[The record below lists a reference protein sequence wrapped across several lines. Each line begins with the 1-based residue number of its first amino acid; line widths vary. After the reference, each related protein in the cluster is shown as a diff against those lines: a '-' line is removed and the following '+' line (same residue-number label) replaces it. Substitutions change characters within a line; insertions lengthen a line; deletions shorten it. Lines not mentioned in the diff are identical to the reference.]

1 MVVSVDPAYLE
12 IFDQNLHHSP
22 TRQEMM
28 TVLLNKRNS
37 YLCVSNQYT
46 KTSMALRQQQA
57 LKQTQRLSPLQM
69 QVIKLVELN
78 TVEVEDRIKQ
88 EVEENPALETGDN
101 ELSEDPENDPA
112 ETGENDLSQE
122 EIILGD
128 YFSEDDIPDYRLNG
142 LNQKS
147 EQNFIEINYY
157 DDKSLNDYLREQIG
171 LLNLD
176 ERKQMI
182 AEYIIGNLDENGYLQ
197 RDLQSISDDLLF
209 QQRIEATPLQLEDVL
224 YELQDLDPP
233 GICARDL
240 QECLLLQLNRYES
253 TPSVRHAKIIL
264 SDYFEEFS
272 RKHYDKIMRQVG
284 IAEEDLRD
292 AIHEIISLNPKPG
305 NSLGGTLQTAM
316 NNITPDFIVESENG
330 IVSFHQNN
338 SNIPSLKVNR
348 NFSEMLKGYVDNKT
362 SMSADDKQAMLF
374 MKQKVDA
381 AKWFIDAVKQRQ
393 YTLQRTM
400 EAIVALQY
408 DFFLTEDETQLKPMI
423 LKDVAERTGFD
434 ISTISRVSN
443 SKYVQTNTAVYPL
456 KYFFSEA
463 MQTHEG
469 EDISSREV
477 KKILKESIDN
487 EDPSKPLTD
496 DHLTRILNEKGYVI
510 ARRTVAKYREQLFIP
525 VSRLRKK
532 L

>member
-1 MVVSVDPAYLE
+1 
-12 IFDQNLHHSP
+12 
-22 TRQEMM
+22 
-28 TVLLNKRNS
+28 
-37 YLCVSNQYT
+37 
-46 KTSMALRQQQA
+46 MALRQQQV
-57 LKQTQRLSPLQM
+57 LKQTQRLSPMQM

-88 EVEENPALETGDN
+88 EAEENPALETGDN
-101 ELSEDPENDPA
+101 ELSGDTDHEDSDTKEDI
-112 ETGENDLSQE
+112 LSQE

-142 LNQKS
+142 SNQKS
-147 EQNFIEINYY
+147 EQNYIEFNYY
-157 DDKSLNDYLREQIG
+157 DDKSLSDTLLEQIG

-176 ERKQMI
+176 DRKQMI

-209 QQRIEATPLQLEDVL
+209 QQQIEVTPLQLEDVL
-224 YELQDLDPP
+224 YEIQDLDPA
-233 GICARDL
+233 GVCARDL
-240 QECLLLQLNRYES
+240 QECLLLQLDRYES
-253 TPSVRHAKIIL
+253 TPAVKLAKEIL
-264 SDYFEEFS
+264 SDYFDEFS
-272 RKHYDKIMRQVG
+272 RKHYDKIMRQMS
-284 IAEEDLRD
+284 ISEDELRN

-316 NNITPDFIVESENG
+316 NNITPDFIVESYNG
-330 IVSFHQNN
+330 VVSFHLNN

-348 NFSEMLKGYVDNKT
+348 NFSEMLKGYSDNKT

-374 MKQKVDA
+374 MKQKVDS

-393 YTLQRTM
+393 HTLQRTM

-408 DFFLTEDETQLKPMI
+408 DFFLTEDESQLKPMI

-463 MQTHEG
+463 MQTNEG

-477 KKILKESIDN
+477 KMILKENIEN
-487 EDPSKPLTD
+487 ENASKPLTD
-496 DHLTRILNEKGYVI
+496 DQLTKILNEKGYVI
-510 ARRTVAKYREQLFIP
+510 ARRTVAKYREQLHIP

-532 L
+532 I

>member
-1 MVVSVDPAYLE
+1 
-12 IFDQNLHHSP
+12 
-22 TRQEMM
+22 
-28 TVLLNKRNS
+28 
-37 YLCVSNQYT
+37 
-46 KTSMALRQQQA
+46 MALRQQQV

-78 TVEVEDRIKQ
+78 SLEVEDRIKQ
-88 EVEENPALETGDN
+88 EVEENPSLEVDNN
-101 ELSEDPENDPA
+101 ELSEDTDQEDA
-112 ETGENDLSQE
+112 DQQEDTLSQE

-128 YFSEDDIPDYRLNG
+128 YFSEDDIPDYLLNG
-142 LNQKS
+142 TSRKN
-147 EQNFIEINYY
+147 EPDFIEINYY
-157 DDKSLNDYLREQIG
+157 DDKSLSDILLEQIG

-176 ERKQMI
+176 DRKQII

-209 QQRIEATPLQLEDVL
+209 QQQIEVTPLQLEDVL
-224 YELQDLDPP
+224 YEIQDLDPA
-233 GICARDL
+233 GVCARDL
-240 QECLLLQLNRYES
+240 QECLLLQLDRYES
-253 TPSVRHAKIIL
+253 TPPVKLAKEIL
-264 SDYFEEFS
+264 SDYFNEFS
-272 RKHYDKIMRQVG
+272 RKHYDKIMRQMN
-284 IAEEDLRD
+284 ISEDELRN
-292 AIHEIISLNPKPG
+292 AIHEIITLNPKPG

-316 NNITPDFIVESENG
+316 NNITPDFIVESYNG
-330 IVSFHQNN
+330 VVSFHLNN

-348 NFSEMLKGYVDNKT
+348 NFSEMLKGYSDNKT

-374 MKQKVDA
+374 MKQKVDS

-393 YTLQRTM
+393 NTLQRTM

-408 DFFLTEDETQLKPMI
+408 DFFLTEDESQLKPMI

-463 MQTHEG
+463 MQTNEG

-477 KKILKESIDN
+477 KMILKENIEN
-487 EDPSKPLTD
+487 ENASKPLTD
-496 DHLTRILNEKGYVI
+496 DQLTKILNEKGYVI
-510 ARRTVAKYREQLFIP
+510 ARRTVAKYREQLNIP

-532 L
+532 I

>member
-1 MVVSVDPAYLE
+1 
-12 IFDQNLHHSP
+12 
-22 TRQEMM
+22 
-28 TVLLNKRNS
+28 
-37 YLCVSNQYT
+37 
-46 KTSMALRQQQA
+46 MALKQQQV

-88 EVEENPALETGDN
+88 EVEENPALEAGEN
-101 ELSEDPENDPA
+101 ELSGDPDNEDSEIK
-112 ETGENDLSQE
+112 ESDLSQE

-142 LNQKS
+142 SNQKGDQS
-147 EQNFIEINYY
+147 FIEYNNY
-157 DDKSLNDYLREQIG
+157 DDKSLNDFLLEQIG

-182 AEYIIGNLDENGYLQ
+182 AEYIIGNIDENGYLQ

-209 QQRIEATPLQLEDVL
+209 QQQIEATPLQLEDVM
-224 YELQDLDPP
+224 YEIQDLDPP
-233 GICARDL
+233 GICARNL
-240 QECLLLQLNRYES
+240 QECLLLQLDRYEA
-253 TPSVRHAKIIL
+253 THPVKQAKKIL
-264 SDYFEEFS
+264 SDYFDEFS
-272 RKHYDKIMRQVG
+272 RKHYDKIMRQMG
-284 IAEEDLRD
+284 ITEEDLRD
-292 AIHEIISLNPKPG
+292 AIHEIVTLNPKPG
-305 NSLGGTLQTAM
+305 NSLGGTLQTVM
-316 NNITPDFIVESENG
+316 NNITPDFIVESYNG
-330 IVSFHQNN
+330 VVSFHLNN
-338 SNIPSLKVNR
+338 SNVPSLKVNR
-348 NFSEMLKGYVDNKT
+348 NFSEMLRGYIDNKT

-374 MKQKVDA
+374 MKQKVDS

-408 DFFLTEDETQLKPMI
+408 DFFLTEDESQLKPMI

-463 MQTHEG
+463 MQTNEG

-477 KKILKESIDN
+477 KKILKESIEN
-487 EDPSKPLTD
+487 EKTSRPLTD
-496 DHLTRILNEKGYVI
+496 DQLTRILNEKGYVI
-510 ARRTVAKYREQLFIP
+510 ARRTVAKYREQLNIP

-532 L
+532 I

>member
-1 MVVSVDPAYLE
+1 
-12 IFDQNLHHSP
+12 
-22 TRQEMM
+22 
-28 TVLLNKRNS
+28 
-37 YLCVSNQYT
+37 
-46 KTSMALRQQQA
+46 MALKQQQV

-88 EVEENPALETGDN
+88 EIEENPALEVGDN
-101 ELSEDPENDPA
+101 ELSDDPDNQDS
-112 ETGENDLSQE
+112 ETKENDLSQE
-122 EIILGD
+122 EMILGD

-142 LNQKS
+142 SYQKGDQS
-147 EQNFIEINYY
+147 FIEYNNY
-157 DDKSLNDYLREQIG
+157 DDKSLSDFLLEQIG

-182 AEYIIGNLDENGYLQ
+182 AEYIVGNIDEYGYLQ

-209 QQRIEATPLQLEDVL
+209 QQQIAATPLQLEDVL
-224 YELQDLDPP
+224 YEIQDLDPP

-240 QECLLLQLNRYES
+240 QECLLLQLNRYEL
-253 TPSVRHAKIIL
+253 TPAVRRAKEIL
-264 SDYFEEFS
+264 SDYFDEFS
-272 RKHYDKIMRQVG
+272 RKHYEKIMRQMG
-284 IAEEDLRD
+284 ITEEELRD

-316 NNITPDFIVESENG
+316 NNITPDFIVESYNG
-330 IVSFHQNN
+330 VVSFHLNN
-338 SNIPSLKVNR
+338 TNVPSLKINR
-348 NFSEMLKGYVDNKT
+348 NFSEMLKGYIDNKT
-362 SMSADDKQAMLF
+362 SMSAEDKQALLF
-374 MKQKVDA
+374 MKQKVDS

-400 EAIVALQY
+400 EAIVTLQY
-408 DFFLTEDETQLKPMI
+408 DFFLTEDESQLKPMI

-477 KKILKESIDN
+477 KKILKENIEN
-487 EDPSKPLTD
+487 ENPSKPLTD
-496 DHLTRILNEKGYVI
+496 DQLTKILNEKGYVI
-510 ARRTVAKYREQLFIP
+510 ARRTVAKYREQLNIP

-532 L
+532 I